1 MCLPWGQE
9 SWGYSE
15 SWELFAASGYFI
27 FSTRNREHLFSRLV
41 ETKEHFQGFFNFS
54 KFSSSQ
60 SKAERKKGKVIL
72 KIWSCNWHLIICK
85 IKVQMRSN
93 RLYENGILWILK
105 KFCLIFFNILPPI
118 AGAENT
124 RSIVNYPFSE
134 ERKKQETLN
143 SKPTKDFWKSSPDH
157 WDSNVCEKTPEKK
170 EKIDNRLVEFDQCN
184 NLMMWR
190 SGFSKVKPPVDLNV
204 ISTSWCIAKP
214 PILVSSHQ
222 GCQLFW

>member
-1 MCLPWGQE
+1 MISKSNSILKFFSQGWIQKDGFDVRDFPWKFCIKMCLPWGQE

-41 ETKEHFQGFFNFS
+41 ETKEHFQGFFNIS

-60 SKAERKKGKVIL
+60 SKAESKKGKVIL
-72 KIWSCNWHLIICK
+72 KSWSCNWHLIICK

-118 AGAENT
+118 AGAEST

-134 ERKKQETLN
+134 ERKKTRNIKQQT
-143 SKPTKDFWKSSPDH
+143 H
-157 WDSNVCEKTPEKK
+157 
-170 EKIDNRLVEFDQCN
+170 
-184 NLMMWR
+184 
-190 SGFSKVKPPVDLNV
+190 
-204 ISTSWCIAKP
+204 
-214 PILVSSHQ
+214 
-222 GCQLFW
+222 